1 MRISDWSSDVCSSDL
16 ITGLAALMLGALLAL
31 IGQIYQTGADHWTL
45 FIWWFA
51 LLLPWLLV
59 VRTVFLGL
67 LCTLLLNLGLAS
79 YLDMDG
85 SAWFG
90 LSSPWLETGL
100 LLALANAFMLFA
112 WERNISHLDDSWRLG
127 SRTPA
132 CFAAGDRKKV

>member
-1 MRISDWSSDVCSSDL
+1 
-16 ITGLAALMLGALLAL
+16 MLGALLAL

-51 LLLPWLLV
+51 LLLTWLLV
-59 VRTVFLGL
+59 VRKVFLGL

-79 YLDMDG
+79 YLAMVG

-100 LLALANAFMLFA
+100 LLALGTAFMLFG
-112 WERNISHLDDSWRLG
+112 WERDRNGVVWGKGG
-127 SRTPA
+127 SGR
-132 CFAAGDRKKV
+132 